1 MEAITV
7 FTANQEQSR
16 IVKAFFQALQM
27 VYEIKEPT
35 LEEMEARLTPEQ
47 FKVWLGL
54 KTAILDLKSGQ
65 AETTSWE
72 DFKKELA
79 DENSLTKKVCSPIKE

>member
-1 MEAITV
+1 
-7 FTANQEQSR
+7 
-16 IVKAFFQALQM
+16 M

-35 LEEMEARLTPEQ
+35 LEEMEVRLTPEQ

>member
-27 VYEIKEPT
+27 VYETKEPT
-35 LEEMEARLTPEQ
+35 LEEMEARLLPGQ
-47 FKVWLGL
+47 LKVWLGL
-54 KTAILDLKSGQ
+54 KTAIQEVKDG
-65 AETTSWE
+65 
-72 DFKKELA
+72 DVYPY
-79 DENSLTKKVCSPIKE
+79 SLGLVGLPALQRSIKA